1 MARDTILYIRP
12 NEIIVRPEHR
22 AVDEEAVKKL
32 ARSIKDIGLQY
43 PITVRSKAG
52 SFELIAG
59 RHRLEACR
67 SIGMDHI
74 PANVVRWSDID
85 ARLWEISENLHRAE
99 LTVAQR
105 AEQIAE
111 FARLVK
117 EKREREKEVSD
128 NSSETNKGGR
138 PGAAAATARELG
150 VAEHEVQRAVKIA
163 AISDEAKEA
172 AREAGLDDNQSALL
186 SVAREPIERQVERV
200 AEIKAAGKVV
210 VPAAKEWEDVEQEQR
225 RSLMAA
231 WNKASPTVR
240 AWFRENVV
248 DAPVMDARWSA

>member
-99 LTVAQR
+99 LSAAQR

-117 EKREREKEVSD
+117 ERREKEVSAQVGQ
-128 NSSETNKGGR
+128 KPVGGR
-138 PGAAAATARELG
+138 PEGGDSLTAKELG
-150 VAEHEVQRAVKIA
+150 ITRQEIQRAEKIA
-163 AISDEAKEA
+163 SISNEAKEA
-172 AREAGLDDNQSALL
+172 ARAAGLDDNQSALL
-186 SVAREPIERQVERV
+186 SVAREPVERQVERV
-200 AEIKAAGKVV
+200 AEIKAAGKVI